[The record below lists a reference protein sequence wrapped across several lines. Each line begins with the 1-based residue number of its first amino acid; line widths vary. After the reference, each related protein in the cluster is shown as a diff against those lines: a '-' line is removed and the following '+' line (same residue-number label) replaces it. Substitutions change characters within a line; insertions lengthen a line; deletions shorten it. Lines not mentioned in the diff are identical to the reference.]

1 MTTNRYSFDK
11 DGFANRLKYLRAIHD
26 ESQRAA
32 VEDLGITVGSLGHYE
47 TGKRIPPADVV
58 YDLAK
63 HYKVSADYLL
73 GLREED
79 STDPTI
85 ANICA
90 YTGLSETAVVNM
102 HSFKSIH
109 YMNPSEYSETNH
121 KIGSYICYPYIS
133 TLLSLSYDDESTQSV
148 PNLESNIK
156 RYCQATKEMRE
167 LSISLPEKK
176 RLYYSIHDQL
186 LDYNFRIPILS
197 KYYEL
202 YEKKRKLITEDAN
215 IKDKEIIEK
224 ELSQTAA
231 IVDETLPSFDLDDFF
246 EKFFNAREDYKKSEN
261 RLDQIKTNRA
271 RVLMDIIETLDF
283 ISKKAIL

>member
-11 DGFANRLKYLRAIHD
+11 DGFANRLKYLRNIQN
-26 ESQRAA
+26 ESQKAT

-63 HYKVSADYLL
+63 HYNVSADYLL

-79 STDPTI
+79 SPDPTI

-102 HSFKSIH
+102 HSVKSLH
-109 YMNPSEYSETNH
+109 YMIPSENAEINH
-121 KIGSYICYPYIS
+121 NEKGAYISYPYIS
-133 TLLSLSYDDESTQSV
+133 NLLSLSHDDDITQSV
-148 PNLESNIK
+148 SYLESNIK
-156 RYCQATKEMRE
+156 RYCQTSKEMRE
-167 LSISLPEKK
+167 LSKTLPEK
-176 RLYYSIHDQL
+176 RSLYYSIHDQL
-186 LDYNFRIPILS
+186 LDYYFRIPILS

-202 YEKKRKLITEDAN
+202 YEKKCKLISEDAN
-215 IKDKEIIEK
+215 IKDREKIEK

-231 IVDETLPSFDLDDFF
+231 KVAETLPSFDLDDFF
-246 EKFFNAREDYKKSEN
+246 EKFFNAREDYKNSEN

-271 RVLMDIIETLDF
+271 RALMDILETLDF
-283 ISKKAIL
+283 ISK

>member
-1 MTTNRYSFDK
+1 
-11 DGFANRLKYLRAIHD
+11 
-26 ESQRAA
+26 
-32 VEDLGITVGSLGHYE
+32 
-47 TGKRIPPADVV
+47 
-58 YDLAK
+58 
-63 HYKVSADYLL
+63 
-73 GLREED
+73 
-79 STDPTI
+79 
-85 ANICA
+85 
-90 YTGLSETAVVNM
+90 
-102 HSFKSIH
+102 
-109 YMNPSEYSETNH
+109 
-121 KIGSYICYPYIS
+121 
-133 TLLSLSYDDESTQSV
+133 
-148 PNLESNIK
+148 
-156 RYCQATKEMRE
+156 MRE